1 MDAREAV
8 RQIRRTLH
16 AARPMPMSASVVV
29 NRRQLLALV
38 ERLDQ
43 ALPHPAGADGHP
55 SAESIA
61 AVQAERERLVDDTEI
76 VRDAHRRAEEMLTE
90 ARTEAVELRRET
102 DDYVDTKLA
111 NLQIALTKTL
121 EALNRG
127 RDRLHGR
134 SDLGNLG
141 ADPDEDLR
149 IPSDP

>member
-1 MDAREAV
+1 MDVHEAV
-8 RQIRRTLH
+8 REIRRNLGD
-16 AARPMPMSASVVV
+16 ARPMPMSASVLV
-29 NRRQLLALV
+29 NRQQLLALV
-38 ERLDQ
+38 DRLEQ
-43 ALPHPAGADGHP
+43 ALPHQTAGSDGHRDT
-55 SAESIA
+55 A
-61 AVQAERERLVDDTEI
+61 AHTEQERLISETDI
-76 VRDAHRRAEEMLTE
+76 VRDARRQAEEMLTE
-90 ARTEAVELRRET
+90 ARTEAAELRRET

-141 ADPDEDLR
+141 ADPNEDLR